1 MTLAWRKFLLEKN
14 FFCKNSGIHG
24 PFGLLVL
31 LAPSS
36 VHLFDFLK
44 YLFQGLILYK
54 TLLLNL
60 WALAIFP
67 TSKDYVKNHY

>member
-24 PFGLLVL
+24 PFGPLVL

-36 VHLFDFLK
+36 AHLLDFLK

-60 WALAIFP
+60 WALTIFS
-67 TSKDYVKNHY
+67 TSKNYFKNRY